1 MLSKI
6 LIIDRRKELS
16 TKYKKTLENEE
27 ISVEI
32 ANNLKKAISDI
43 QSIEPDLI
51 LVSDSIEEKLYDF
64 CARIRSLTYNTR
76 PVVIALS
83 KSADSG
89 DRILALDSGADDF
102 LSEPVNIEEFK
113 TRINAHL
120 RRDIE
125 SNLDNKTLLPNKKMT
140 DKILKRIFSSK
151 NHQAILLVSIE
162 NLQNYTSVY
171 SELAGDKLI
180 QTFVA
185 ITKSA
190 IESGDFIGQ
199 ISDNQFIIVT
209 SAYSAEKLSAFLT
222 FAFDTVAPKFY
233 SETDAKRGYMLLK
246 NDGFAGMRADFVS
259 ILIGGILDN
268 FEYINTLSG
277 LYEKLYSVKNLAK
290 IPYGSNYAI
299 DRPRI
304 TGSNSIKNSNYNK
317 TIYINEA
324 DNALMLLL
332 RTALELQGY
341 DVTEHLD
348 VENVEQPSIL
358 IIDSG
363 EDLSGLSFCKEIK
376 TMKNFVNSK
385 IIVTSTIHDKIAV
398 LDAGA
403 DLYLPKPY
411 ELTDLIKW
419 VEYFLKNI

>member
-1 MLSKI
+1 MFSKI
-6 LIIDRRKELS
+6 LIIDKRKELS
-16 TKYKKTLENEE
+16 TKYKKTLENDE

-32 ANNLKKAISDI
+32 ANNLKQALSDI
-43 QSIEPDLI
+43 QSSEPDLI
-51 LVSDSIEEKLYDF
+51 LVSDSIEEKLDSF

-76 PVVIALS
+76 PIVIALS

-125 SNLDNKTLLPNKKMT
+125 SNLDSKTLLPNKKMT
-140 DKILKRIFSSK
+140 DKVLKRILSSN
-151 NHQAILLVSIE
+151 NHQAVLLVSIE

-180 QTFVA
+180 QTFTA

-190 IESGDFIGQ
+190 IESTDFLGQ
-199 ISDNQFIIVT
+199 LSENQFIIVT
-209 SAYSAEKLSAFLT
+209 SSYSAEKLSSFLT

-233 SETDAKRGYMLLK
+233 SEADAKRGYMLLK
-246 NDGFAGMRADFVS
+246 NDGFAGMRTNFVS

-268 FEYINTLSG
+268 FEYTNTLSS

-299 DRPRI
+299 DRPKI
-304 TGSNSIKNSNYNK
+304 TGNNSINNKPCNK
-317 TIYINEA
+317 TIYIHEA
-324 DNALMLLL
+324 DEALRLLL
-332 RTALELQGY
+332 RTSLELQGY
-341 DVTEHLD
+341 DVTDNLD
-348 VENVEQPSIL
+348 IENIEQPSIL

-363 EDLSGLSFCKEIK
+363 EDLSGLSFCKKIK
-376 TMKNFVNSK
+376 NMKNFVNSR

-398 LDAGA
+398 LDTGA